1 MTELS
6 STRLIIDTDT
16 AGDDAFSILL
26 ALKAPHVK
34 LEAITICN
42 GNVPF
47 EQQIENALYTLEVA
61 GVSGQVPVWPGC
73 PLPMLRKPVDATEFF
88 GADGM
93 SDAHFPKARQR
104 PEAGHAVDFLID
116 TIMSNPGE
124 IEILAQAPLTNI
136 ATAFVKEPRIAKNL
150 KHLWVMGGLDNSLG
164 NTTPASEFNFYVD
177 PEAAKIVVNAGFNLT
192 LSTWT
197 LTMKSGLLPDAAL
210 ARIEAMDTPLSRFFM
225 TISQAPFKRTAQRY
239 GRPLSTHP
247 DSLTCACLIDPSIML
262 EIADCLVDVETQ
274 GELTRAY
281 SSICTPL
288 TPEEALIDK
297 LWYAD
302 PPNARVIKNADT
314 DRFAAM
320 LIAALA

>member
-1 MTELS
+1 M
-6 STRLIIDTDT
+6 RLIIDTDT

-26 ALKAPHVK
+26 ALKAPHVT
-34 LEAITICN
+34 LEGITICN

-47 EQQIENALYTLEVA
+47 DQQAENALYTLEVA
-61 GVSGQVPVWPGC
+61 GAGGTVPVYKGC

-93 SDAHFPKARQR
+93 SDAHFPQAAQR
-104 PEAGHAVDFLID
+104 PEDGHAVDFLID

-136 ATAFVKEPRIAKNL
+136 ATAWVKEPRISENL
-150 KHLWVMGGLDNSLG
+150 KHLWVMGGLDNSIG

-197 LTMKSGLLPDAAL
+197 LTMSSGLLPDDKL
-210 ARIEAMDTPLSRFFM
+210 RVIEAMDTPLSRFFM
-225 TISQAPFKRTAQRY
+225 TISQAPFKRTEMRY

-247 DSLTCACLIDPSIML
+247 DSLTCACAIDPEVML
-262 EIADCLVDVETQ
+262 EVADCLVDVETQ

-288 TPEEALIDK
+288 TPDEAEIDF
-297 LWYAD
+297 LWPAA
-302 PPNARVIKNADT
+302 PANARVIRKADT
-314 DRFAAM
+314 NRFADM
-320 LIAALA
+320 LIAALAD

>member
-1 MTELS
+1 M
-6 STRLIIDTDT
+6 RLIIDTDT

-26 ALKAPHVK
+26 ALKAPHVT
-34 LEAITICN
+34 LEGITICN

-47 EQQIENALYTLEVA
+47 EQQAENALYTLEVA
-61 GVSGQVPVWPGC
+61 GAGGTVPLYKGC
-73 PLPMLRKPVDATEFF
+73 PRPMLRAPVDATEFF

-93 SDAHFPKARQR
+93 SDAHFPPAKQR
-104 PEAGHAVDFLID
+104 PEEGHAVDFLID

-136 ATAFVKEPRIAKNL
+136 ATAYVKEPRIVENL
-150 KHLWVMGGLDNSLG
+150 KHLWVMGGLDNSRG

-177 PEAAKIVVNAGFNLT
+177 PEAAKIVVNAGFKLT

-197 LTMKSGLLPDAAL
+197 LTMRSGLLPDESL
-210 ARIEAMDTPLSRFFM
+210 RVIEAMDTPLSRFFM
-225 TISQAPFKRTAQRY
+225 AISQAPFKRTEMRY

-247 DSLTCACLIDPSIML
+247 DSLTCACAIDPSLML
-262 EIADCLVDVETQ
+262 ETADCLVDVETQ

-288 TPEEALIDK
+288 TPDEAEIDF
-297 LWYAD
+297 LWPSA
-302 PPNARVIKNADT
+302 PANARVIREADT
-314 DRFAAM
+314 QRFAEL
-320 LIAALA
+320 LIAALAD

>member
-1 MTELS
+1 M
-6 STRLIIDTDT
+6 RLIIDTDT

-26 ALKAPHVK
+26 ALKAPHVT
-34 LEAITICN
+34 LEGITICN

-47 EQQIENALYTLEVA
+47 DQQAENALYTLEVA
-61 GVSGQVPVWPGC
+61 GAGGTVPLYKGC
-73 PLPMLRKPVDATEFF
+73 PRPMLRAPVDATEFF

-93 SDAHFPKARQR
+93 SDAQFPPAKQR
-104 PEAGHAVDFLID
+104 PEEGHAVDFLID

-136 ATAFVKEPRIAKNL
+136 ATAYVKEPRITDAL

-177 PEAAKIVVNAGFNLT
+177 PEAAKIVVNAGFRLT

-197 LTMKSGLLPDAAL
+197 LTMRSGLLPDESL
-210 ARIEAMDTPLSRFFM
+210 RVIEAMDTPLSRFFM
-225 TISQAPFKRTAQRY
+225 AISQAPFKRTEMRY

-247 DSLTCACLIDPSIML
+247 DSLTCACAIDPSLML
-262 EIADCLVDVETQ
+262 ETADCLVDVETQ

-288 TPEEALIDK
+288 TPDEAEIDV
-297 LWYAD
+297 LWPSA
-302 PPNARVIKNADT
+302 PANARVIRKADT
-314 DRFAAM
+314 HRFAEM
-320 LIAALA
+320 MIAALAD

>member
-1 MTELS
+1 M
-6 STRLIIDTDT
+6 RLIIDTDT

-26 ALKAPHVK
+26 ALAAPHVT

-47 EQQIENALYTLEVA
+47 LQQAENALYTLELA
-61 GVSGQVPVWPGC
+61 GAGGKVPLYLGC

-93 SDAHFPKARQR
+93 SDAGFPRAAQR
-104 PEAGHAVDFLID
+104 PEPGHAVDFIID
-116 TIMSNPGE
+116 TVMSNPGQ
-124 IEILAQAPLTNI
+124 IDILAQAPLTNI
-136 ATAFVKEPRIAKNL
+136 ASAYVKEPRIAKAL
-150 KHLWVMGGLDNSLG
+150 RHLWIMGGTDNSLG

-177 PEAAKIVVNAGFNLT
+177 PEAAKIVINAGFDVT

-197 LTMKSGLLPDAAL
+197 LTMRSGVLPDWAL

-225 TISQAPFKRTAQRY
+225 AVSQAPFNRTRMRY

-247 DSLTCACLIDPSIML
+247 DSLTCACLIDPSLML
-262 EIADCLVDVETQ
+262 ETADCLVDVETA

-288 TPEEALIDK
+288 TAEEAEIDK

-302 PPNARVIKNADT
+302 PPNARVIRQADT
-314 DRFAAM
+314 DRFAGM
-320 LIAALA
+320 LIAALAG

>member
-1 MTELS
+1 M
-6 STRLIIDTDT
+6 RLIIDTDT

-26 ALKAPHVK
+26 ALKAPHVT

-47 EQQIENALYTLEVA
+47 DQQAENALYTLEVA
-61 GVSGQVPVWPGC
+61 GAGGTVPLFKGC
-73 PLPMLRKPVDATEFF
+73 PRPMLRKPVDATEFF

-93 SDAHFPKARQR
+93 SDANFPKAKQR
-104 PEAGHAVDFLID
+104 PEEGHAVEFLID

-136 ATAFVKEPRIAKNL
+136 ATAYVKEPRIAKNL

-177 PEAAKIVVNAGFNLT
+177 PEAAKIVVNAGFDLT

-197 LTMKSGLLPDAAL
+197 LTMNSGVLPDDKL
-210 ARIEAMDTPLSRFFM
+210 RVIEGMDTPLSRFFM
-225 TISQAPFKRTAQRY
+225 AISEAPFKRTKMRY

-247 DSLTCACLIDPSIML
+247 DSLTCACAIDHAVML
-262 EIADCLVDVETQ
+262 ETADCLVDVETQ

-288 TPEEALIDK
+288 TAEEAKIDF
-297 LWYAD
+297 LWPAASA
-302 PPNARVIKNADT
+302 NARVIRKADT
-314 DRFAAM
+314 NRFSDM
-320 LIAALA
+320 LIAALAD